1 MEALGLNEIAL
12 RALDNAKSKGFH
24 ESDPN
29 IGEKLMLI
37 VSELSEALEADRH
50 GKRMKVS
57 IGGVVGWVSE
67 EDFLK
72 HFKKHVKDTFE
83 DELADVIIRVAHL
96 SARLGIDIEAH
107 VLAKMRYNENREH
120 KHGGKKY

>member
-1 MEALGLNEIAL
+1 MKTGLNEIAL
-12 RALDNAKSKGFH
+12 KAFENAKDKGFH

-50 GKRMKVS
+50 NKRMKVS
-57 IGGVVGWVSE
+57 IDAVMGWVSE
-67 EDFLK
+67 EDFVISFEA
-72 HFKKHVKDTFE
+72 HAKDTFE
-83 DELADVIIRVAHL
+83 DELADAIIRIAHL
-96 SARLGIDIEAH
+96 SARLGIDIETH
-107 VLAKMRYNENREH
+107 VLAKMRYNKTRQQ